1 MAMQDRD
8 PTARNDG
15 PSELHPVQS
24 YQYSPFG
31 TLYGYNVRQAE
42 SARLAPASGHMDD
55 IPYPLQHDLPGPSYP
70 MKPSAGAVNKASTT
84 QGSLSATVPEF
95 SPQKPAQTSQTASDD
110 KISVNGVV
118 NGVKSADRFD
128 NHKADHLTLLFKD
141 PSAQDGEKPAH
152 SKITNGDGDKN
163 ASQAEKP
170 KIDKRAAIP
179 LFHGVAPNHA

>member
-24 YQYSPFG
+24 YQYPPFG

-42 SARLAPASGHMDD
+42 SARLAPASGHMDE

-70 MKPSAGAVNKASTT
+70 MRPSAGAVNKAPTA

-95 SPQKPAQTSQTASDD
+95 SPQKPIQTSQAESGD
-110 KISVNGVV
+110 KIVVNGVV
-118 NGVKSADRFD
+118 NGVNSADRFD
-128 NHKADHLTLLFKD
+128 DHKADHLTLLFKD
-141 PSAQDGEKPAH
+141 PSARNGDKPG
-152 SKITNGDGDKN
+152 SPKSTNGDSN
-163 ASQAEKP
+163 RSPSQTEKP